1 MEETDQPEAAAGSGT
16 EPPVT
21 ELIPKGFRVAAAF
34 SWRFLVV
41 AAAAAVLIW
50 LIREL
55 SIVAITLSI
64 ALLLAALMMP
74 AVTMLQRARLPRAL
88 ASVIVLV
95 GGLGILSG
103 VVTFVVA
110 QFADALPEMQQHINR
125 SLDQVRDWL
134 ITGPLALEADDLQG
148 FIDQA
153 ISFVQ
158 EHQQAIT
165 TQALTTAGV
174 VGQIVTG
181 FVLVL
186 VILLF
191 FLLHGDRIWTFLTR
205 AVPTYARARVR
216 LAGQRGFETLS
227 RFMRATVIVAI
238 VDAVGIGI
246 GLAIVGVPMVL
257 PLATLVFLGAFIPIV
272 GAVVT
277 GAVAVLVAL
286 VTVGWVQALIVLGI
300 VIAVQQ
306 LESNV
311 LHPLLMG
318 RAVSLH
324 PLAVLLAVTAGVFI
338 AGIIGALLAVPLL
351 AVVSAAV
358 KSLAQEE
365 PEEPHLP
372 KFARKL
378 APQRLLRH
386 HEGDDRAEGTESS
399 KRGEGGDAQDTTQ
412 AEPGTRA

>member
-1 MEETDQPEAAAGSGT
+1 M
-16 EPPVT
+16 T